1 MKVNEGTCGY
11 GEDGELGDEPA
22 GPHLLKRKNES
33 VGSKKYNGRDWFWP
47 HDYRHYLRDAS
58 PAQRKKIHDAW
69 LKIGIPVKGTGLKI
83 SDRYLEPKKNQ
94 LKKAWTIVRKVVA
107 PKELGMPI
115 PESVNEAMSE
125 PQRFKV
131 YNSLKKGDIVSI
143 KYDSSIQKGSKYI
156 PYIVTKGKTK
166 LMKGKIE
173 RIILKNPSNPRF
185 KAYLYNRDGDVSLAL
200 GDMAASIV
208 DMKKGKVKESVD
220 ERLKKGQKIIAV
232 NPKDKT
238 LKGKDGVIYDVGIGN
253 STSYM
258 VQVGK
263 GKKTRFAIM
272 TDKEIKLKESVD
284 ERIPAG
290 KQKLVYQFKKLSTSQ
305 MDELDAMLSR
315 AGIVGTPDFNKM
327 IYTIHSPK
335 KSVYLDYYI
344 KTKYKKFKPKRIKE
358 GFGGELK
365 GSDKKKFE
373 NDRKKNGEQLGYT
386 LTGESDVKKT
396 LQRVV
401 KEEVFNILEDKDIGH
416 QDDEPD
422 MLKKTALEITEY
434 GKKLHDALDKYDNMD
449 TEVDFPNW
457 WQSKLILSKDY
468 LQKAYHYL
476 DSEEKTESVN
486 ERMDKRQAGETLK
499 QLGGNKFIAM
509 TGAKNFAVGPKGM
522 GFKIGRNSKSINYIR
537 IDLKSNDLYDMEFI
551 RLRKSQIKVVKRVT
565 GVYNDQLQKMFTKY
579 TGMYTSL

>member
-1 MKVNEGTCGY
+1 MVFESQSKNTGRAEKSRLKKESTLNENPAVIATAARMAIQTAKGKKV
-11 GEDGELGDEPA
+11 
-22 GPHLLKRKNES
+22 S
-33 VGSKKYNGRDWFWP
+33 VNTARQSKYASTDPSTHKKAKSIFQRIKDKFSKKKD
-47 HDYRHYLRDAS
+47 D
-58 PAQRKKIHDAW
+58 K
-69 LKIGIPVKGTGLKI
+69 
-83 SDRYLEPKKNQ
+83 PKK
-94 LKKAWTIVRKVVA
+94 KSTPTTA
-107 PKELGMPI
+107 PDFRR
-115 PESVNEAMSE
+115 S
-125 PQRFKV
+125 R
-131 YNSLKKGDIVSI
+131 
-143 KYDSSIQKGSKYI
+143 
-156 PYIVTKGKTK
+156 
-166 LMKGKIE
+166 
-173 RIILKNPSNPRF
+173 
-185 KAYLYNRDGDVSLAL
+185 
-200 GDMAASIV
+200 
-208 DMKKGKVKESVD
+208 KESVD
-220 ERLKKGQKIIAV
+220 ERKFNHKKAGDDYMGGANSPKGDTEMFSDKKGKYYIWV
-232 NPKDKT
+232 KP
-238 LKGKDGVIYDVGIGN
+238 
-253 STSYM
+253 
-258 VQVGK
+258 K
-263 GKKTRFAIM
+263 GKKAKYIDLPKRIKSRSDADNFH
-272 TDKEIKLKESVD
+272 DKIKKSMGESVN

-290 KQKLVYQFKKLSTSQ
+290 EQKLVYQFKKLSTSQ
-305 MDELDAMLSR
+305 MDELDAMFAR
-315 AGIVGTPDFNKM
+315 AGINGVPDFNKKTWSTYANRDAM
-327 IYTIHSPK
+327 KLK
-335 KSVYLDYYI
+335 KNKTLQKFI
-344 KTKYKKFKPKRIKE
+344 KLKGGQQIKE

-365 GSDKKKFE
+365 GSAKKKFE

-386 LTGESDVKKT
+386 LTGESDVKEI

-434 GKKLHDALDKYDNMD
+434 GKKLHDALDKYDDMD

-522 GFKIGRNSKSINYIR
+522 GFKIGRNSKSINYVR